1 MNGIIGDKMDMTW
14 NEIINGMQVVYGIT
28 TTSNEKFNVKEIE
41 AYLEY
46 LYEKWEERFALR
58 DFIYERMSNERK

>member
-14 NEIINGMQVVYGIT
+14 NEIVNGMQVAYGIT

-46 LYEKWEERFALR
+46 LYEKWEERLALR